1 VQYFVPDIRLTA
13 ELPPQFNLEEKL
25 GGIPWGLPP
34 DRWPACADCGKPQT
48 LLAQFVH
55 HPMRLDLNREGRCL
69 FVFHCTQNPGMC
81 DSWRGGGGAN
91 ACFVIE
97 PEDLLSAL
105 TPPPAKAATP
115 EREARIV
122 QWQEREDGV
131 TAEQGAF
138 FFDDERWLDLDEAA
152 REELFP
158 KAELSTRLGGVP
170 HWIQSSS
177 EAPGEGWRFVGQL
190 DSIYHFLVAP
200 APGAEGVHVSG
211 VHKNHPMP
219 NYSCEGPKFGDAG
232 IGYIFVKTDANP
244 PQGWFFWQCG

>member
-138 FFDDERWLDLDEAA
+138 FFDDERRLDLDEAV

-158 KAELSTRLGGVP
+158 KASCQRVWEAFLTGFRAQVRLLAKAGVLLGSSTVFTTSWWHPLRVPRASTSRESTRTTRCRATRARGL
-170 HWIQSSS
+170 SSGTRES
-177 EAPGEGWRFVGQL
+177 VTF
-190 DSIYHFLVAP
+190 S
-200 APGAEGVHVSG
+200 
-211 VHKNHPMP
+211 
-219 NYSCEGPKFGDAG
+219 
-232 IGYIFVKTDANP
+232 
-244 PQGWFFWQCG
+244 